1 MAPVGRHTGER
12 AAEVRSDDPGFPRR
26 RILVLALGVTGTLV
40 AWGVLVY
47 AAIDFGQEARSG
59 EPTAW
64 VLLTLTTLGAAAF
77 LFVTLI
83 LGARVLP
90 LFQEGSQSAPPSTR
104 PTPPTSPTHPRPARP
119 TRPPGGHRA
128 GR

>member
-1 MAPVGRHTGER
+1 MRPVGKHTGER
-12 AAEVRSDDPGFPRR
+12 AAEVKSEKTGVPLRR
-26 RILVLALGVTGTLV
+26 VLLLALGVTATLV

-59 EPTAW
+59 EPAAW
-64 VLLTLTTLGAAAF
+64 VLLAITTLGAAAC

-90 LFQEGSQSAPPSTR
+90 LFQSGGQSAAPPAGS
-104 PTPPTSPTHPRPARP
+104 TSPSPATPARP

>member
-1 MAPVGRHTGER
+1 MRPVGKHTGER
-12 AAEVRSDDPGFPRR
+12 AAEVKSEKTAFPLRR
-26 RILVLALGVTGTLV
+26 VLLLALGVTATLV

-59 EPTAW
+59 EPAAW
-64 VLLTLTTLGAAAF
+64 VLLAITTLGAAAC

-90 LFQEGSQSAPPSTR
+90 LFQGGQSSASPAGSTS
-104 PTPPTSPTHPRPARP
+104 PTPPTPARP